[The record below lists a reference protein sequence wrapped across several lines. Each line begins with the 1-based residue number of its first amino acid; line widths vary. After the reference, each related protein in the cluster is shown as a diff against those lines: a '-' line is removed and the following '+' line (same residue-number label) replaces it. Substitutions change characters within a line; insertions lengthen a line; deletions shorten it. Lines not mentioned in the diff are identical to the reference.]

1 MFKNL
6 YFTTILLLACC
17 FSAAAKVDTTVGIK
31 APKNVS
37 TDVKKLAHHLCDTLE
52 GDFMKANAIYNWI
65 THNIKYDVAALKRGD
80 LKRPT
85 IKEVLKKKKALCDGY
100 SDLFTE
106 MCQEVGIRA
115 LSVSGYGRDWMFDDS
130 DKLYTPRHAWN
141 AVYIANN
148 WHLVDATWGAGVIGQ
163 FPNKIQK
170 TIKKANNNP
179 AQQIGKLKFKFK
191 YDPNFFMTPPAEFRI
206 KHLPYDPIW
215 QLTDSL
221 MPLAVFEAGE
231 AEIAKFNETYGRQG
245 INTKEVNRFY
255 NLEEHIKIIEEAERA
270 YKYNP
275 RFHVSMAL
283 QHQARAIDSLKKLDK
298 NAPPIKRNAMV
309 ETVKQEL
316 KSAEKYVALQKE
328 SITVEYTELKRKNKK
343 KNTLA
348 KTYISGVNNN
358 NKQAITKCKSKIS
371 SGDNKYRKLMQRA
384 GDAIADHKKVNPKE
398 FDAIKTASPE
408 DKVNTPR
415 LTTLLDSVTTRLEKL
430 DERHSDL
437 IKEHELVDKLVDAN
451 KTRLDT
457 LVHYLS
463 LADSAL
469 IQETIGRINLHDNY
483 DVEVKKW
490 SAIYK
495 EARTQNADS
504 VQKRY
509 FADYDS
515 ILVHYES
522 LRNDYVHYL
531 ELYYKNF
538 KDLEQYKRRNRS
550 NAQFL
555 MQYDEQRKTYNSA
568 YEAQQKMLYDYA
580 AYLKGNK
587 GLLESLVKHYEHQ
600 QKLGDY
606 MKKSEE
612 QRQKLEESALTK
624 KEAFDKK
631 ENKEQ
636 KKLLEEAG
644 AKSERFSKKKD

>member
-6 YFTTILLLACC
+6 YLTTILLLTCC
-17 FSAAAKVDTTVGIK
+17 FSVAAKVDTTVGIK
-31 APKNVS
+31 APKSVS
-37 TDVKKLAHHLCDTLE
+37 SDLKKLTLHLCDSLE

-65 THNIKYDVAALKRGD
+65 THNIKYDVAAFKRGD

-115 LSVSGYGRDWMFDDS
+115 LTVSGYGRDWMFDDS

-191 YDPNFFMTPPAEFRI
+191 YDPNFFMAPPAAFRI

-221 MPLAVFEAGE
+221 MPLAIFEAGE
-231 AEIAKFNETYGRQG
+231 AEIAKFNETYGRQA

-255 NLEEHIKIIEEAERA
+255 NLEEHLRIIEEAERA
-270 YKYNP
+270 YKYNS

-328 SITVEYTELKRKNKK
+328 SITLEYTELKRKNKK

-348 KTYISGVNNN
+348 KAYISTVNNN

-371 SGDNKYRKLMQRA
+371 GGDNKYRKLMQRA
-384 GDAIADHKKVNPKE
+384 GEAIADHKKVNPQK
-398 FDAIKTASPE
+398 FDAIKTALPE
-408 DKVNTPR
+408 DKVTAPR
-415 LTTLLDSVTTRLEKL
+415 LITLVDSVSTRLEKL
-430 DERHSDL
+430 DEKHSDL
-437 IKEHELVDKLVDAN
+437 IKQHELVDKLVDAN

-490 SAIYK
+490 TAIYK

-515 ILVHYES
+515 ILLHYEL
-522 LRNDYVHYL
+522 LRNAYVHYL
-531 ELYYKNF
+531 DLYYKNF
-538 KDLEQYKRRNRS
+538 KDLEQYKSRNRS

-644 AKSERFSKKKD
+644 AKSERFAKKKE

>member
-6 YFTTILLLACC
+6 YLITLLLLALCN
-17 FSAAAKVDTTVGIK
+17 AASAKVDTTVGIK
-31 APKNVS
+31 APNSVS
-37 TDVKKLAHHLCDTLE
+37 TDAKKLAHYLCDTLE
-52 GDFMKANAIYNWI
+52 GDYMKANAIYNWI
-65 THNIKYDVAALKRGD
+65 THNIKYDVAAFKRGD

-100 SDLFTE
+100 SDLFTA
-106 MCQEVGIRA
+106 MCQEIGIRA
-115 LSVSGYGRDWMFDDS
+115 LTLSGYGRDWMFDDS
-130 DKLYTPRHAWN
+130 NKLYMPRHAWN
-141 AVYIANN
+141 AVYMANN

-163 FPNKIQK
+163 FPNAIQK
-170 TIKKANNNP
+170 TIKKVKNNP
-179 AQQIGKLKFKFK
+179 AQQIGKLKFKFR
-191 YDPNFFMTPPAEFRI
+191 YDPDFFMTPPAAFRI

-221 MPLAVFEAGE
+221 MPLAIFESGVA
-231 AEIAKFNETYGRQG
+231 AITQFNEIYGRQG
-245 INTKEVNRFY
+245 INTKELNRFY
-255 NLEEHIKIIEEAERA
+255 DLEEHIKTIEEADRA
-270 YKYNP
+270 YAYNP

-283 QHQARAIDSLKKLDK
+283 KHQARAMDSLKKLDK
-298 NAPPIKRNAMV
+298 HAPPIKRNALV

-328 SITVEYTELKRKNKK
+328 SISVEYSELKRKNQK

-348 KTYISGVNNN
+348 KTYISSIKNN
-358 NKQAITKCKSKIS
+358 NKQAIAKCKSKIS
-371 SGDNKYRKLMQRA
+371 SGERKYRRLMQRA
-384 GDAIADHKKVNPKE
+384 GDAIAKHKKSNPQT

-408 DKVNTPR
+408 DKLNTAR
-415 LTTLLDSVTTRLEKL
+415 LTTLVDSVSRRNEKL
-430 DERHSDL
+430 DL
-437 IKEHELVDKLVDAN
+437 KQAELSGEQQWLNKLVEAN
-451 KTRLDT
+451 KIRLDT
-457 LVHYLS
+457 LVQYLS
-463 LADSAL
+463 IADSAL

-515 ILVHYES
+515 ILLHYET
-522 LRNDYVHYL
+522 LRNAYVQYVSL
-531 ELYYKNF
+531 FYKNF
-538 KDLEQYKRRNRS
+538 KDLEQYKSRNRS
-550 NAQFL
+550 NVSFL
-555 MQYDEQRKTYNSA
+555 MQYEQQRKVYALA

-580 AYLKGNK
+580 AYIKGNK
-587 GLLESLVKHYEHQ
+587 GLLESLLKHYEQQ

-606 MKKSEE
+606 MKKSET
-612 QRQKLEESALTK
+612 QRQKLEESALNK
-624 KEAFDKK
+624 KKAFDKK

-644 AKSERFSKKKD
+644 AKSERFAKK

>member
-6 YFTTILLLACC
+6 YLITLLLLALCN
-17 FSAAAKVDTTVGIK
+17 SASAKVDTTVGIK
-31 APKNVS
+31 APNSVS
-37 TDVKKLAHHLCDTLE
+37 TDAKKLAHYLCDALE
-52 GDFMKANAIYNWI
+52 GDYLKANAIYNWI
-65 THNIKYDVAALKRGD
+65 THNIKYDVAAFKRGD

-85 IKEVLKKKKALCDGY
+85 IKEVLKKNKALCDGY
-100 SDLFTE
+100 ADLFAA
-106 MCQEVGIRA
+106 MCEEVGIRA
-115 LSVSGYGRDWMFDDS
+115 LTVSGYGRDWMFDDS

-170 TIKKANNNP
+170 TIKKAKNNP
-179 AQQIGKLKFKFK
+179 AQQIGKLKFKFR
-191 YDPNFFMTPPAEFRI
+191 YDPNFFMTPPAAFRI

-221 MPLAVFEAGE
+221 MPLAIFESGE
-231 AEIAKFNETYGRQG
+231 VEINQFNEIYGRQC

-270 YKYNP
+270 YAYNP

-298 NAPPIKRNAMV
+298 NAPPIKRNALV
-309 ETVKQEL
+309 EKVKQEL

-328 SITVEYTELKRKNKK
+328 SITVEYSELKRKNQK

-348 KTYISGVNNN
+348 KAYISGVNNN
-358 NKQAITKCKSKIS
+358 NKQAITKCNSKIN
-371 SGDNKYRKLMQRA
+371 GADRKYRRLMQRA
-384 GDAIADHKKVNPKE
+384 GEAIADHKKANPQK
-398 FDAIKTASPE
+398 FDAVKTASPE
-408 DKVNTPR
+408 DKATAPR
-415 LTTLLDSVTTRLEKL
+415 LLTLVDSVSRRIEKL
-430 DERHSDL
+430 DLKQS
-437 IKEHELVDKLVDAN
+437 ELNREQQGVDKLVEAN

-483 DVEVKKW
+483 DDEIKKW

-522 LRNDYVHYL
+522 LRNGYDQYL
-531 ELYYKNF
+531 SLFYKNF
-538 KDLEQYKRRNRS
+538 KDIEQYKSRNRS
-550 NAQFL
+550 NAPFL
-555 MQYDEQRKTYNSA
+555 MQYEQQRNLYDLA
-568 YEAQQKMLYDYA
+568 YVAQRKMLYDYA

-587 GLLESLVKHYEHQ
+587 SLLKSLVKHYEHQ

-606 MKKSEE
+606 MKKSEQ
-612 QRQKLEESALTK
+612 QRRKLEASALTK

-636 KKLLEEAG
+636 KKLLQEAG
-644 AKSERFSKKKD
+644 TKSERFAKK